1 MKKNVKSFKRFVN
14 EQMGY
19 DTDRTNPNTMNTIKK
34 MMIDEIKKNGPTRV
48 VVVYGYEFFD
58 SVPVEVPHDSSL
70 ADVRVEIEFDGEVVK
85 YEVEEVEGEEFRLED
100 LTLGQL
106 VLLIEKR

>member
-1 MKKNVKSFKRFVN
+1 
-14 EQMGY
+14 
-19 DTDRTNPNTMNTIKK
+19 
-34 MMIDEIKKNGPTRV
+34 MIDEIKKNGPFSV
-48 VVVYGYEFFD
+48 VVSGYEFFD

-70 ADVRVEIEFDGEVVK
+70 ADVGVDIEFDGEVVK
-85 YEVEEVEGEEFRLED
+85 YEVEGEEFRLED